1 MFTGFGRKAL
11 SVLCALLLAVSVT
24 VSTLIADVSASET
37 VAQSF
42 ENIPALKNV
51 KYFSIYE
58 AVDAEDAN
66 VKDGAKS
73 LKWTAGSGTDAVSF
87 WQSGMDLTVGQ
98 KYKLEMYIKLSSA
111 NCATMVL
118 KQLTARDNG
127 WAASGAE
134 FSINSSGFTA
144 GQWEKYEIIFTAEQR
159 AVGMWISGT
168 GDVYFDHLTFTP
180 VTAESVTVTV
190 NPNNGETVEPLTGT
204 PGDAMTL
211 PTLTRDGMDFG
222 GWYTDETLT
231 APLSNTTTFPLSD
244 IAIYA
249 KWLPAGTVIQ
259 DFEADYSAS
268 SDNGFRLYTATDAN
282 DTNVHGG
289 SKSLK
294 WTAMSGSK
302 AGTLWSTG
310 KDLEIGK
317 TYKLELWL
325 KMETATRCEIKLVQL
340 NVKTNGWSYG
350 SNTQYSLGYIGNT
363 YQEVGQWKKYELT
376 IEAQTTAM
384 GLLVY
389 GDDNFYIDDVSWTPV
404 GDPVTVTVEP
414 GNGQTVEPLVGV
426 TGTDMILPTLTKDG
440 CYFAGWFL
448 NAEFTEAFTTG
459 KFPAENITLYAR
471 WIQNGLITQN
481 FESYDHTPTT
491 DSGFVLY
498 TAADSN
504 DANVYEG
511 AHSLYRTNINKTRV
525 AALSDP
531 YISMTPGKAYKATF
545 QLKVTDLGTGG
556 GLQLTNLNDRTNPW
570 SYVSLNDNDLGYIG
584 STYQYVDE
592 WVERSIVFIAKAP
605 YFGFSSWGN
614 ISYYLDDFKIVE
626 VPIVTVTFDT
636 GDGEAIAPMTGAA
649 GMSMTVDNPT
659 PPEGKTFGGWY
670 SDPNFTEPYKIAV
683 FPDQDITIYARW
695 ITEGTYEQDFEVWPS
710 EKGAYYTS
718 DVFTLYT
725 AQKENDPNVYSGKH
739 SMYYSNED
747 NQNTFALN
755 IFDETMGKLVVGEK
769 YYVTIHFKPDKTPQE
784 KWATNTTYHS
794 IYYTT
799 QQGNC
804 WSWSSQGP
812 IGRYNASV
820 FYQNSIDDS
829 QWVGT
834 TNAVTTT
841 TEKDENGWLTMTYEI
856 TAQTPYIALYMTGYY
871 SMYIDAITIT
881 TLPSGLVA
889 EDYSRPYAEDFY
901 NILDKNGLT
910 NTPNGTEKRIYKLEL
925 DPRGDYIFTASLMKG
940 VNGNSKVYLTWDS
953 QGQDVIEGTVFAGN
967 GTDYKLQSSRV
978 MTDFTGIVYLV
989 VEGGGAGACD
999 YFALFPTRYAHEE
1012 NPNPDFVYQT
1022 VDENALPTKA
1032 AALKVTGSG
1041 TDSGSPATGEASLLF
1056 PLALVCL
1063 TAAAAILF
1071 RKRGID
1077 NAE

>member
-1 MFTGFGRKAL
+1 MFTGFGKKAL
-11 SVLCALLLAVSVT
+11 SVLCALLLVVSVT
-24 VSTLIADVSASET
+24 VSTLIADVSAAET

-42 ENIPALKNV
+42 ENIPALNNV

-58 AVDAEDAN
+58 AVNAEDTN

-98 KYKLEMYIKLSSA
+98 KYKLEMYIKFSSA

-127 WAASGAE
+127 WAASGTE
-134 FSINSSGFTA
+134 FSINSNTFTA
-144 GQWEKYEIIFTAEQR
+144 GEWGKYEMIFTAEQR

-168 GDVYFDHLTFTP
+168 GDVYFDRLTFTP
-180 VTAESVTVTV
+180 ITTESVTVTV
-190 NPNNGETVEPLTGT
+190 NPNNGETVEPLTGA

-231 APLSNTTTFPLSD
+231 APLANTTTFPLSD
-244 IAIYA
+244 ITIYA
-249 KWLPAGTVIQ
+249 KWLPAGTVVQ
-259 DFEADYSAS
+259 DFETGYSVS
-268 SDNGFRLYTATDAN
+268 GNFSLYTAAELNDAN
-282 DTNVHGG
+282 VHDGF
-289 SKSLK
+289 KSLK
-294 WTAMSGSK
+294 WTAA
-302 AGTLWSTG
+302 AGTSVTTLWSTG
-310 KDLEIGK
+310 KELTVGE
-317 TYKLELWL
+317 TYNMELWIKLETCGGTQISL
-325 KMETATRCEIKLVQL
+325 TQL
-340 NVKTNGWSYG
+340 SDKENGWSAG
-350 SNTQYSLGYIGNT
+350 TNTQYTLDYFGSD
-363 YQEVGQWKKYELT
+363 YQEVGQWKKLELT
-376 IEAQTTAM
+376 FTAQTAAM
-384 GLLVY
+384 GLSVW
-389 GDDNFYIDDVSWTPV
+389 GADNFYIDGISWTPA

-426 TGTDMILPTLTKDG
+426 TGTDITLPTLTKDS

-459 KFPAENITLYAR
+459 KFPAESVTVYAK

-481 FESYDHTPTT
+481 FESYDHALAA
-491 DSGFVLY
+491 DSGFELY
-498 TAADSN
+498 TATDSD

-511 AHSLYRTNINKTRV
+511 THSLYRTNINKTRV

-556 GLQLTNLNDRTNPW
+556 RLQLTNLKDRTNPW

-605 YFGFSSWGN
+605 YFGISSWGD
-614 ISYYLDDFKIVE
+614 IHYYVDDFNMVE
-626 VPIVTVTFDT
+626 VPFVTVSFDT

-659 PPEGKTFGGWY
+659 PPEGKAFGGWY

-683 FPDQDITIYARW
+683 FPDRDITIYARW

-710 EKGAYYTS
+710 EKGAYHTS

-747 NQNTFALN
+747 SRNTFALN
-755 IFDETMGKLVVGEK
+755 IFDETMGRLVVGEK
-769 YYVTIHFKPDKTPQE
+769 YYVSIHFKPDKTSQDM
-784 KWATNTTYHS
+784 WATDTTYHS

-804 WSWSSQGP
+804 WTWQASGP
-812 IGRYNASV
+812 IGRYNAYI
-820 FYQNSIDDS
+820 FYYNNLPSDS
-829 QWVGT
+829 YWSGT
-834 TNAVTTT
+834 ANAVTTT
-841 TEKDENGWLTMTYEI
+841 MEKDENGWLTMTYEI

-881 TLPSGLVA
+881 PLPSGLVA

-953 QGQDVIEGTVFAGN
+953 QGQNVIEGTVFEGN

-989 VEGGGAGACD
+989 VEGGGAGACN

-1012 NPNPDFVYQT
+1012 NPNPDFVYQKINYNT
-1022 VDENALPTKA
+1022 LPKKA
-1032 AALKVTGSG
+1032 ANLETAPD
-1041 TDSGSPATGEASLLF
+1041 DSGSPATGETSPLF